1 MATVNSF
8 ADLMDDWQDLLAAC
22 ADHPDTLATAEP
34 QRAALEKLFKES
46 RDIRGQQESAKAA
59 KQELRQRLT
68 LTMKDGREAARRLRA
83 VVKGNLGTDNERL
96 VQFDVAPNRKRG
108 PRKAKA
114 KTKTEAK
121 EVSPPEPEKTEAP
134 QKPST
139 VDGQM

>member
-22 ADHPDTLATAEP
+22 ADHPETLASAEP

-59 KQELRQRLT
+59 KQELRQRLN
-68 LTMKDGREAARRLRA
+68 LVLKDGREAARRLRA

-96 VQFDVAPNRKRG
+96 VQFDVAPVRKRG
-108 PRKAKA
+108 PRKPKD
-114 KTKTEAK
+114 K
-121 EVSPPEPEKTEAP
+121 EVPPPEPPKTEAP
-134 QKPST
+134 QKPSAT
-139 VDGQM
+139 DGQQ